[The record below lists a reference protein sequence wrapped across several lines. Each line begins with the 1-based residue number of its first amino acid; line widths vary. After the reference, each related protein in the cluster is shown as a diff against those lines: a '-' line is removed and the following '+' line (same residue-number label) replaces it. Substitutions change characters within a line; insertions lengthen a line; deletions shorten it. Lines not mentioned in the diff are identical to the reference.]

1 MEAGSSEEEENSS
14 EEEDEDMPPP
24 GLKQIIRFSSY
35 LRQTKNNAKPKVFE
49 ARSIKTFKQIK
60 QACHMFSSEC
70 DSVFVQPSVKLLT
83 HIESD

>member
-35 LRQTKNNAKPKVFE
+35 
-49 ARSIKTFKQIK
+49 FKQKIMLNQK
-60 QACHMFSSEC
+60 FSKP
-70 DSVFVQPSVKLLT
+70 VQSKLSNKLNKLAT
-83 HIESD
+83 CFRANAILFLCSPALSY